1 MNNVQESTVV
11 TITQFVNIKDR
22 KYTID
27 NMDDFLEEGG
37 ISDFYFR
44 YRNQNGE
51 KSHSQRI
58 IKVDLIKKEIITADR
73 KIYKFLNEHSNR
85 PFFKRK

>member
-1 MNNVQESTVV
+1 MKKEQETTVV
-11 TITQFVNIKDR
+11 TITQFVKVDDR

-37 ISDFYFR
+37 IRDFYFR
-44 YRNQNGE
+44 YQNQNGE

-58 IKVDLIKKEIITADR
+58 IKVDLIKKEIITADNR
-73 KIYKFLNEHSNR
+73 IYKFLNEHSNR